1 MTGGE
6 KTMNRIWKLLVCASL
21 FMTMIF
27 SSGLVNAEPKAIDG
41 VWPPVSGVYVRKTTS
56 GIPNG
61 RIDVIVVKGPYNSP
75 AVLVGVESRNYE
87 GNTYEGSDMAPRIYI
102 AGHMDV
108 GLNHGE
114 VVLTHGYTDK
124 RNPAP
129 DPKILP
135 PMTYVVYNATVGDKK
150 ITLTP
155 QMFDATRAMRTDP
168 DLAGTY
174 VFEGVHNS
182 PSMFMAIAWVRQQ
195 NPKLTGL
202 EPGRDYRYED
212 DYITDVRKISYPGI
226 QAIRPPI
233 APKDYYELK
242 AYDGN
247 KLVQT
252 FLVSR
257 DFNQIYR
264 IKPNGEAM
272 LIFNNQ
278 GGVG

>member
-1 MTGGE
+1 
-6 KTMNRIWKLLVCASL
+6 MNRHWKLLLCASL
-21 FMTMIF
+21 FMTIIF
-27 SSGLVNAEPKAIDG
+27 SSGLVSAEPKAIDG
-41 VWPPVSGVYVRKTTS
+41 NWPPASGVYVRKTAS

-61 RIDVIVVKGPYNSP
+61 RIDVMVVNGFYNNP
-75 AVLVGVESRNYE
+75 AVIVGVESRNYE
-87 GNTYEGSDMAPRIYI
+87 GNTHEGSDMAPRIYI

-108 GLNHGE
+108 GLNSGE
-114 VVLTHGYTDK
+114 VILTHGYTDK
-124 RNPAP
+124 RNPVP
-129 DPKILP
+129 DPQVLP
-135 PMTYVVYNATVGDKK
+135 LMTYIVYDATVKNK
-150 ITLTP
+150 AIALTP
-155 QMFDATRAMRTDP
+155 QYFDGAKTRAMRTDP

-174 VFEGVHNS
+174 MYEGVYSS
-182 PSMFMAIAWVRQQ
+182 PSAFMAIAWVRQQ

-212 DYITDVRKISYPGI
+212 GYIDDVRKISYPGI

-233 APKDYYELK
+233 APKEYFELK
-242 AYDGN
+242 AYDGET
-247 KLVQT
+247 LVQT

-264 IKPNGEAM
+264 IRPDGDAM

>member
-1 MTGGE
+1 
-6 KTMNRIWKLLVCASL
+6 MNRIWKLLVCTSL
-21 FMTMIF
+21 FMAMIF

-41 VWPPVSGVYVRKTTS
+41 VWPPASGVYVRKTTS

-61 RIDVIVVKGPYNSP
+61 RIDVMVVNGFYNNP

-108 GLNHGE
+108 GLNYGE
-114 VVLTHGYTDK
+114 VFLTHGYTDK
-124 RNPAP
+124 RDPKP

-135 PMTYVVYNATVGDKK
+135 PMTYVVYNATVADKK

-155 QMFDATRAMRTDP
+155 QMFDANRPMRTDP

-182 PSMFMAIAWVRQQ
+182 PSAFMAIAWVRQQ

-202 EPGRDYRYED
+202 QPGRDYRYED

-233 APKDYYELK
+233 APKEYFELK

-247 KLVQT
+247 KLIQT
-252 FLVSR
+252 FLVSQ

>member
-1 MTGGE
+1 
-6 KTMNRIWKLLVCASL
+6 MNIIWKLLVCASL
-21 FMTMIF
+21 FMTMAF
-27 SSGLVNAEPKAIDG
+27 SSVPVNAEPKAIDG
-41 VWPPVSGVYVRKTTS
+41 DWPPASGVYVRKTAS

-61 RIDVIVVKGPYNSP
+61 RIDVITVEGYYNNP

-87 GNTYEGSDMAPRIYI
+87 GNSYEGSDMAPRIYI

-108 GLNHGE
+108 AMSSAE
-114 VVLTHGYTDK
+114 VILTHGYTDR
-124 RNPAP
+124 RNPMP
-129 DPKILP
+129 DPKVLP
-135 PMTYVVYNATVGDKK
+135 PMTCVVYDARVSNKA
-150 ITLTP
+150 ITLEP
-155 QMFDATRAMRTDP
+155 RYFDGAKTQAMRTDP
-168 DLAGTY
+168 DLAGVY
-174 VFEGVHNS
+174 VFGGVHNS
-182 PSMFMAIAWVRQQ
+182 PSVFMAIAWVRLQ
-195 NPKLTGL
+195 NPELTGL
-202 EPGRDYRYED
+202 EPGLDYRYED

>member
-1 MTGGE
+1 
-6 KTMNRIWKLLVCASL
+6 MNRFWKLFLCASL
-21 FMTMIF
+21 LMAMIF
-27 SSGLVNAEPKAIDG
+27 SSGLANAEAKASDWSPAAG
-41 VWPPVSGVYVRKTTS
+41 LYVRKNAS
-56 GIPNG
+56 GIPTG
-61 RIDVIVVKGPYNSP
+61 RIDVMVVKGFYDIP
-75 AVLVGVESRNYE
+75 AVLVGVESRSYE
-87 GNTYEGSDMAPRIYI
+87 GNSYEGSDMAPRIYI
-102 AGHMDV
+102 AGYMDV
-108 GLNHGE
+108 GQDSGE
-114 VVLTHGYTDK
+114 VILTNGYTDK

-129 DPKILP
+129 DPKTLP
-135 PMTYVVYNATVGDKK
+135 PMTRVVYNAAVNNKA

-155 QMFDATRAMRTDP
+155 QFFDGTRTRAMRTDP

-174 VFEGVHNS
+174 VFEGDYNS
-182 PSMFMAIAWVRQQ
+182 PSAFMAIAWVRQQ
-195 NPKLTGL
+195 KPKLTGL

-212 DYITDVRKISYPGI
+212 DYIADVRKISYPGI

-233 APKDYYELK
+233 APKEYFELK

-264 IKPNGEAM
+264 IKPDGDAL
-272 LIFNNQ
+272 LIYNAE

>member
-1 MTGGE
+1 
-6 KTMNRIWKLLVCASL
+6 MNRIWKLLVCTSL
-21 FMTMIF
+21 FMAMIF
-27 SSGLVNAEPKAIDG
+27 SSGLVSAEPKAIDG
-41 VWPPVSGVYVRKTTS
+41 VWPPASGVYVRKTAS

-61 RIDVIVVKGPYNSP
+61 RIDVMVVNGFYNNP

-87 GNTYEGSDMAPRIYI
+87 GNSYEGSDMAPRIYI

-108 GLNHGE
+108 GLNYGE
-114 VVLTHGYTDK
+114 VFLTHGYTDK
-124 RNPAP
+124 RNPKP

-135 PMTYVVYNATVGDKK
+135 PMTYVVYNAAVEDKK

-168 DLAGTY
+168 DLAGIY
-174 VFEGVHNS
+174 VFEGVHTS
-182 PSMFMAIAWVRQQ
+182 PSAFMAIAWVRQQ

-202 EPGRDYRYED
+202 ELGRDYRYED

-233 APKDYYELK
+233 APKEYFELK

-247 KLVQT
+247 TPVRT
-252 FLVSR
+252 FLVSK

>member
-1 MTGGE
+1 
-6 KTMNRIWKLLVCASL
+6 
-21 FMTMIF
+21 
-27 SSGLVNAEPKAIDG
+27 
-41 VWPPVSGVYVRKTTS
+41 
-56 GIPNG
+56 
-61 RIDVIVVKGPYNSP
+61 
-75 AVLVGVESRNYE
+75 
-87 GNTYEGSDMAPRIYI
+87 
-102 AGHMDV
+102 
-108 GLNHGE
+108 
-114 VVLTHGYTDK
+114 
-124 RNPAP
+124 
-129 DPKILP
+129 
-135 PMTYVVYNATVGDKK
+135 
-150 ITLTP
+150 
-155 QMFDATRAMRTDP
+155 MRTDP

-174 VFEGVHNS
+174 VFESVHNS

-195 NPKLTGL
+195 NAKLTGL

-212 DYITDVRKISYPGI
+212 DYIDDVRKISYPGI

-233 APKDYYELK
+233 APKEYFELK

-247 KLVQT
+247 KLIQT